1 MNKQGSLAGGRR
13 GAGFGKGGPIPSP
26 VLESLNDQNPRVRAQ
41 AIKELSEHR
50 NPIVVRRLIDLAQHD
65 PALQV
70 RCAAISGLGD
80 FVYREEGLVCD
91 TEPNLDSIGADSQD
105 MSDFGRV
112 CRFLLAVYQDQD
124 RPPEEKRQAVES
136 LSYSSSDTV
145 ERLIADLYARPEK
158 EAKCS
163 ALLAMGRNGS
173 TRWVEVMRQE
183 IHSSDRDLQLAAI
196 DATGEIGLE
205 SFGKDLWRLT
215 YAEDKGVMLAAL
227 WSLGQTG
234 WDGAFERLDELT
246 LHKDPEVR
254 QIADEAMEEWL
265 FYNGFASEC
274 SRGENA
280 DDLEDG

>member
-1 MNKQGSLAGGRR
+1 
-13 GAGFGKGGPIPSP
+13 
-26 VLESLNDQNPRVRAQ
+26 LEGLNDQNPRVRDQ
-41 AIKELSEHR
+41 AIKEISEYR
-50 NPIVVRRLIDLAQHD
+50 NPIVVSRLIDLAQHD
-65 PALQV
+65 PDLQV

-80 FVYREEGLVCD
+80 FVYREESLVCD
-91 TEPNLDSIGADSQD
+91 TEPSVDSILTDDQD
-105 MSDFGRV
+105 LTDFGRV
-112 CRFLLAVYQDQD
+112 CRFLLTVYQDQD
-124 RPPEEKRQAVES
+124 RPLEERRQAVES
-136 LSYSSSDTV
+136 LSYLSSDTV
-145 ERLIADLYARPEK
+145 ERLIADLYARSEK

-183 IHSSDRDLQLAAI
+183 IHSPDHELQLAAI
-196 DATGEIGLE
+196 DAAGEMGLE

-215 YAEDKGVMLAAL
+215 YSEDKEIMLTAL

-274 SRGENA
+274 SRGDSA
-280 DDLEDG
+280 GDLEEE